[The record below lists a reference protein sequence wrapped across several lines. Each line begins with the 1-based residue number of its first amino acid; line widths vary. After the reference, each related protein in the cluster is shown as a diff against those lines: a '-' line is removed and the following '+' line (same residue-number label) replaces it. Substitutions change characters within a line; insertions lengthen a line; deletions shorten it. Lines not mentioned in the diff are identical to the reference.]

1 MEKIS
6 FVIPC
11 YGSEKT
17 IRMVVEE
24 IMQVMASQQET
35 YTYEIILVND
45 SSPDNVWVEI
55 QKLANEFQNITGICL
70 AKNFGQHAALMAGY
84 RSCNGDIIV
93 SLDDDGQTPVDEVFS
108 LIDKIHEGYDVVY
121 GSYPVIKQNPFRRFG
136 SWVNAK
142 MTEMMLGKPKELK
155 GTSYYA
161 ARRFVIRE
169 MIQYHNPYPYVGGL
183 VLQSTHNV
191 TDVPVTHRARQSGH
205 SGYSIKKLLKL
216 WMNGFTAFSE
226 KPLRVATII
235 GLICSM
241 MGFISGVALIIR
253 KIVNPSVL
261 MGYSSTMATILFIG
275 GIIMLLLG
283 MIGEYVGRIY
293 ISMNNAPQYVIREMV
308 GNQADEA
315 EGKSKDK

>member
-1 MEKIS
+1 MCKIS

-24 IMQVMASQQET
+24 IVQVMASQQET

-84 RSCNGDIIV
+84 RSCKGEIVV
-93 SLDDDGQTPVDEVFS
+93 SLDDDGKTPVDEVFS
-108 LIDKIHEGYDVVY
+108 LIDKIHQGYDVVY

-241 MGFISGVALIIR
+241 IGFISGVALIIR

-315 EGKSKDK
+315 EGKSKDT